1 MWNTLI
7 VDPMTNALLFIYSIL
22 GQNFGLAIILF
33 TLLVRLLTYPLTAR
47 QTKSMLAL
55 QELQKSEK
63 WQDIQKK
70 YKEDKE
76 KLAQEQMKLYQEAGV
91 NPFGSCLPTL
101 IQFPIIIGLYQSIS
115 AALST
120 TPLQLVALSQRIY
133 PFFPNI
139 STLVP
144 LKSHFLWMDLSQPER
159 LYLPFLPNFGIPL
172 LAVLVVITS
181 YFQTKLMT
189 PTTATDEQSAQ
200 MGKMMNLYMP
210 FFMGWIAYSYN
221 AGLAVYFVTS
231 NISTIIQYA
240 IQGKI
245 DLRNLFSFGNKP
257 AETSKKLPASAQ
269 TTSKPKASANGKNQ
283 PTPQPKT
290 KKNRTQ

>member
-1 MWNTLI
+1 MWNLLI

-33 TLLVRLLTYPLTAR
+33 TLLVRLITYPLTAR
-47 QTKSMLAL
+47 QTKSMQSL

-63 WQDIQKK
+63 WLEMQKK
-70 YKEDKE
+70 FKDDKE

-120 TPLQLVALSQRIY
+120 TPLQLVALSRRIY
-133 PFFPNI
+133 PFFPNVTDI
-139 STLVP
+139 VP

-159 LYLPFLPNFGIPL
+159 LYLPFLPEFGIPL
-172 LAVLVVITS
+172 LAILVVITS

-189 PTTATDEQSAQ
+189 PTAGGDAQSAQ
-200 MGKMMNLYMP
+200 MSKMMNLYMP
-210 FFMGWIAYSYN
+210 FFMGWLSYSFP

-231 NISTIIQYA
+231 NLSTIVQYA
-240 IQGKI
+240 LQGKVDFRRLLPSAKVENSPTI
-245 DLRNLFSFGNKP
+245 APSTKNPGK
-257 AETSKKLPASAQ
+257 TSPNGKSQP
-269 TTSKPKASANGKNQ
+269 TPKPKA
-283 PTPQPKT
+283 
-290 KKNRTQ
+290 KKDRSR